1 MGSPRVVIFPNSD
14 DVAEFAARQL
24 TARVQQKPNTV
35 LGLATGATPL
45 NLYRKLVERYRQRQ
59 LSFKQVTT
67 FNLDEYLGIKPQN
80 SASYRYYMNR
90 HLFDHVDIDIG
101 NTHVPSCPDVK
112 LVTQV
117 CNDYETLIESRGGID
132 FQILGIGRNGHIG
145 FNEPGSR
152 VTSRTRPVPLSAST
166 TNANKAY
173 FATRASMPSHAIT
186 TGIATIIEARH
197 ILLLATG
204 EQKACAVAAALENQ
218 PSVECPAS
226 VLQNH
231 PSVTFVADERA
242 ASLLKRYQLK
252 TSG

>member
-67 FNLDEYLGIKPQN
+67 F
-80 SASYRYYMNR
+80 MNR

-197 ILLLATG
+197 IMLLATG